1 MTKKILIVLA
11 LVIALL
17 AGVKLAV
24 GDTEKTNDMSGMDMS
39 GKSSIQSHPTYS
51 INLMSGNNYPV
62 LSPTTL
68 HFAIQDQTGKVLKNF
83 DTVHEKKLHLIVV
96 RKDRTNFQ
104 HVHPALDQSS
114 GMFMLQGFNFPT
126 IGDYRVFADFTPSS
140 AQKGPDGMK
149 LSATPYKDVSV
160 GDVGKYTPQS
170 LGSDKT
176 TSNVAGFTTSLILL
190 SDDSA
195 GATYTTGVPL
205 LLGVNINRDGTPY
218 KNLQTYL
225 GALGHMVVLGPN
237 LEYIH
242 AHAMSED
249 AATQNGLIAFQVTF
263 PDPGQYKIY
272 LQTQA
277 NNQVNTTDY
286 TVTVNGNPS
295 SNSNNTESMPGM
307 NNMNH

>member
-1 MTKKILIVLA
+1 MFRKKLIIVAIVLA
-11 LVIALL
+11 LLV
-17 AGVKLAV
+17 GVKLTI
-24 GDTEKTNDMSGMDMS
+24 GDTKKPNDMSGMAMS
-39 GKSSIQSHPTYS
+39 GKSPIQSHPTYS
-51 INLMSGNNYPV
+51 INLMSGTNYPAQ
-62 LSPTTL
+62 SPTML
-68 HFAIQDQTGKVLKNF
+68 RFVIQDQTGKVLKEF
-83 DTVHEKKLHLIVV
+83 DTVYEKKLHLIVV

-104 HVHPALDQSS
+104 HVHPTLDQSS
-114 GMFMLQGFNFPT
+114 GMFMLQGFSFPT
-126 IGDYRVFADFTPSS
+126 NGQYRVFTDFTPSN

-149 LSATPYKDVSV
+149 LSATPFKDVSV
-160 GDVGKYTPQS
+160 GDVSKYSPQP
-170 LGSDKT
+170 LGSGKT
-176 TSNVAGFTTSLILL
+176 TSDVAGFNTSLMLL

-205 LLGVNINRDGTPY
+205 LLGININQNGAPY

-249 AATQNGLIAFQVTF
+249 VATQNGLITFQVTF
-263 PDPGQYKIY
+263 PDPGQYKLY

-286 TVTVNGNPS
+286 TVAVNGNPS
-295 SNSNNTESMPGM
+295 STNSNAND
-307 NNMNH
+307 

>member
-1 MTKKILIVLA
+1 MTKKKLIVLA
-11 LVIALL
+11 VAVALL

-24 GDTEKTNDMSGMDMS
+24 GDTKKPNDMSGMDMS
-39 GKSSIQSHPTYS
+39 KSSVQSHPTYS
-51 INLMSGNNYPV
+51 INLMSGTNYPAQ
-62 LSPTTL
+62 SPATL

-83 DTVHEKKLHLIVV
+83 DIVHEKKLHLIVV

-104 HVHPALDQSS
+104 HVHPTLDQSS
-114 GMFMLQGFNFPT
+114 GMFMLQGFSFPT
-126 IGDYRVFADFTPSS
+126 DGQYRVFADFTPSN
-140 AQKGPDGMK
+140 AQKGQDGMK
-149 LSATPYKDVSV
+149 LSATPYKDVSA
-160 GDVGKYTPQS
+160 GDVSKYSPQPI
-170 LGSDKT
+170 GGDKT
-176 TSNVAGFTTSLILL
+176 TSDVAGFNTNLMLL

-205 LLGVNINRDGTPY
+205 LLGVNINKDGAPY

-249 AATQNGLIAFQVTF
+249 VATQNGLVAFQVTL
-263 PDPGQYKIY
+263 PDPGQYKLY

-277 NNQVNTTDY
+277 NNQVNTSDY
-286 TVTVNGNPS
+286 TVTVSGSPS
-295 SNSNNTESMPGM
+295 ASSNNTESMPGM
-307 NNMNH
+307 PNMSH